1 MALLAIDL
9 GLKRIGLAY
18 SPGGKLAV
26 PLNAVQRINRDQA
39 AAEVRKVIDEY
50 RIDHLVAGVP
60 LGGSS
65 EAEMKRRIA
74 HFTGLLKLD
83 IPLSYQDE
91 ADSSAEAAERS
102 RGRLG
107 KEKDGRLD
115 SLAAQIILERFLEKK
130 GD

>member
-1 MALLAIDL
+1 MPLLAIDL

-18 SPGGKLAV
+18 SPGGSLAV
-26 PLNAVQRINRDQA
+26 PLNAIIRINRDQA

-50 RIDHLVAGVP
+50 RIDHLVVGVP
-60 LGGSS
+60 IGGSS

-74 HFTGLLKLD
+74 HFTALLRMD
-83 IPLSYQDE
+83 IKLSYQDE
-91 ADSSAEAAERS
+91 AGTSAEAAERS

-115 SLAAQIILERFLEKK
+115 SLAAQIILERFLERKH
-130 GD
+130 D